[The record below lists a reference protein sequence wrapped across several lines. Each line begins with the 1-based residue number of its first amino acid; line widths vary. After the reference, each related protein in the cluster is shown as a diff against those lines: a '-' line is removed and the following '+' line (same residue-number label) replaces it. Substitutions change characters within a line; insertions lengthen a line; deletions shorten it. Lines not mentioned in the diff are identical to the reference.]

1 MYICISLLVS
11 QFIQIVINILSSI
24 AANIEP

>member
-24 AANIEP
+24 AANVEP